1 MAVIPRAPARHQRSL
16 TAPSPW
22 WGWRWSDLVGHHRSA
37 WPLVSSLIAVALA
50 LPILTVLVSLL
61 QPKDPIWE
69 HLARTVLPTYLANTL
84 WLAVGVGLGTLVLGT
99 GTAWLVTMCRFPGRG
114 LFEWAL
120 LLPMAMPT
128 YLIAYAYTDLLQFTG
143 PVQST
148 LRAWTGWSRHDYWF
162 PQIRSLEGAIVVMA
176 LVLYPYVYLL
186 ARAAFLQQS
195 VALLEASRLLGR
207 GPWHSFFT
215 VALPLARPALVAGT
229 ALAIMEALAD
239 YGAVQ
244 YFAVDTFSTGIYR
257 TWFGMN
263 SLPTATQL
271 AACLVLV
278 VLAVLALERLG
289 RGRARFHATTHSLR
303 PLPAYR
309 LGGVRAALAVLA
321 CALPFTLGFLVPA
334 GAFVRMTQRGGD
346 PLWGPAFLQLIS
358 NTFTLSAITAALA
371 VLLALLL
378 AYSLR
383 LAPSPVTRITARL
396 AALGYAVP
404 GAVIAVGVL
413 IVAGWIDN
421 RLLGGLRQWLGLSPG
436 LVFSGTVAAL
446 VFAYLVR
453 YLTASFTTVEASL
466 TRISPSLD
474 EAPRTLGHGL
484 LSTLRRVHVPLLRGG
499 LLTAALLVFVDVMKE
514 LPATLAIRP
523 FNFDTLAIRVYRLAT
538 DERLAEASTAAL
550 AIVVVGLLPVIVLS
564 IAITRSRVGAEG
576 D

>member
-1 MAVIPRAPARHQRSL
+1 MAVLSRARVGARWPEPATRALGR
-16 TAPSPW
+16 T
-22 WGWRWSDLVGHHRSA
+22 WSRLVGAHWGLWA
-37 WPLVSSLIAVALA
+37 LVSGLIAFALA
-50 LPILTVLVSLL
+50 LPVLTVLASLL
-61 QPKDPIWE
+61 QPRDAIWE
-69 HLARTVLPTYLANTL
+69 HLVRTVLPVYLANTL
-84 WLAVGVGLGTLVLGT
+84 ALAVGVGLGTLVLGT
-99 GTAWLVTMCRFPGRG
+99 AAAWLVTMCRFPGRG

-148 LRAWTGWSRHDYWF
+148 LRAWTGWGRQDYWF
-162 PQIRSLEGAIVVMA
+162 PQIRSLEGAIFVMA

-195 VALLEASRLLGR
+195 VCLLEVSRTLGR
-207 GPWHSFFT
+207 GPWRTFLT
-215 VALPLARPALVAGT
+215 VALPLARPALVAGM
-229 ALAIMEALAD
+229 ALAVMEALAD

-244 YFAVDTFSTGIYR
+244 YFAVDTLSTGIYR

-271 AACLVLV
+271 AACLVLIV
-278 VLAVLALERLG
+278 FGVLALERLG
-289 RGRARFHATTHSLR
+289 RGRARYHHTTASVR

-309 LGGVRAALAVLA
+309 LEGPKAVLAALA
-321 CALPFTLGFLVPA
+321 CALPFTLGFIVPA
-334 GAFVRMTQRGGD
+334 GAFVAMTRRGGD
-346 PLWGPAFLQLIS
+346 PLWGPAFWQLIA
-358 NTFTLSAITAALA
+358 NTFTLSVIAAALA
-371 VLLALLL
+371 VVLALVL

-383 LAPSPVTRITARL
+383 LAPSPVTQLTARL

-413 IVAGWIDN
+413 IVAGWLDN
-421 RLLGGLRQWLGLSPG
+421 TVLRGVRAWLGVPPG
-436 LVFSGTVAAL
+436 LVVSGTLGAL
-446 VFAYLVR
+446 IFAYLVR
-453 YLTASFTTVEASL
+453 YLTASFSTVEASL

-484 LSTLRRVHVPLLRGG
+484 LSTLWRVHLPLLRGG

-550 AIVVVGLLPVIVLS
+550 TIVAVGLIPVIVLS
-564 IAITRSRVGAEG
+564 LAIARARPG
-576 D
+576 DGRP